1 MNLFPVNQFNR
12 ILHSHV
18 SNVVNTDS
26 RMKKTLKKE
35 NIKSNYKQKM
45 NNALNYYQ
53 INIMIMKNENEIV
66 KIQHSY
72 VWRNEAN

>member
-1 MNLFPVNQFNR
+1 
-12 ILHSHV
+12 
-18 SNVVNTDS
+18 
-26 RMKKTLKKE
+26 
-35 NIKSNYKQKM
+35 M